1 MQNSLHALQSAFSLL
16 HSFRWLNQLEA
27 LWQLGSRR
35 LSGRW
40 HLFCEAPPMAKE
52 LETAYFRKLRM
63 IYCSELQMIG
73 FLADLAEQTAD
84 FKFGSSMQGVLRLCG
99 ERIEALEKIAVDRE
113 FWPEGDDGEVMERL
127 VTEGRHELRH
137 CARGRSRDVVIADI
151 CISLHRF
158 LVVNYR
164 LARNLANRLEW
175 ADDASRLEE
184 LMDLLEERFPQT
196 CDHSVRRSAFAPAA
210 LAV

>member
-1 MQNSLHALQSAFSLL
+1 
-16 HSFRWLNQLEA
+16 
-27 LWQLGSRR
+27 
-35 LSGRW
+35 
-40 HLFCEAPPMAKE
+40 
-52 LETAYFRKLRM
+52 
-63 IYCSELQMIG
+63 
-73 FLADLAEQTAD
+73 
-84 FKFGSSMQGVLRLCG
+84 
-99 ERIEALEKIAVDRE
+99 
-113 FWPEGDDGEVMERL
+113 
-127 VTEGRHELRH
+127 
-137 CARGRSRDVVIADI
+137 VVIADI

-196 CDHSVRRSAFAPAA
+196 CDRPIRRTAFAGPS